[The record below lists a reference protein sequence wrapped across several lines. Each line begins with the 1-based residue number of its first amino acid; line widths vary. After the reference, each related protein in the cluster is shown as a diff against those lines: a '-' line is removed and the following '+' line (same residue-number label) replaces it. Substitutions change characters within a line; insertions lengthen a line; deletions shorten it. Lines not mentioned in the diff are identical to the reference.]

1 MWPPLDLLKRRKL
14 KTQIWYLLVGLGQE
28 DKVAKAARGVAYL
41 AYEAGKIGCSV
52 ALQSRRMVRG
62 AGERT
67 SDPGEGR
74 VRERGHG
81 LQLPPRPA
89 SRWTAFPSS
98 VPRSCHTA

>member
-28 DKVAKAARGVAYL
+28 DKVGVAYL